1 MGTTMATDVIIP
13 SDLWDEDD
21 PSGSTVL
28 WLCADGAEVRQGEVI
43 AEILVEKVTL
53 ELESP
58 ASGRL
63 RILVEAESVVNK
75 GDLIAR
81 IE

>member
-1 MGTTMATDVIIP
+1 MATDVIIP
-13 SDLWDEDD
+13 EDLWDEDD
-21 PSGSTVL
+21 PSGSTVI
-28 WLCADGAEVRQGEVI
+28 WLVEDGAPVRCGDLI

-53 ELESP
+53 EL
-58 ASGRL
+58 AAAADGRL

-75 GDLIAR
+75 GDRIAV

>member
-1 MGTTMATDVIIP
+1 MATDVIIP
-13 SDLWDEDD
+13 EDLWDEDD
-21 PSGSTVL
+21 PSGSTVI
-28 WLCADGAEVRQGEVI
+28 WLVEDGAPVRSGDLI

-53 ELESP
+53 EL
-58 ASGRL
+58 AAAADGHL

-75 GDLIAR
+75 GDRIAV

>member
-1 MGTTMATDVIIP
+1 MATDVIIP
-13 SDLWDEDD
+13 PDFWQEDD
-21 PSGSTVL
+21 PSGSTVI
-28 WLCADGAEVRQGEVI
+28 WLFDEGAKVRQGEVI

-53 ELESP
+53 ELEAP

-63 RILVEAESVVNK
+63 KRLVEAESVVNK
-75 GDLIAR
+75 GDRLAI

>member
-13 SDLWDEDD
+13 SDFWDEDD

-28 WLCADGAEVRQGEVI
+28 WLFEDGAEVRAGDVI